1 MASGF
6 TLSTSSLDGCGKSI
20 AVEIESIH
28 QHQQEKKKEK
38 KQVTTTEGNQ
48 IQYSSFDCQINLPE
62 LPTLHPETEVVVLAG
77 PRKCISRE
85 FTHDGTN

>member
-28 QHQQEKKKEK
+28 QHQQEKKDGK

-62 LPTLHPETEVVVLAG
+62 LPTLHPETEVVVLV
-77 PRKCISRE
+77 PCKCISRE
-85 FTHDGTN
+85 FTHDETN